1 MTKDDTL
8 PDAAVKTGRITGPA
22 RLFLLP
28 GELVCDWL
36 SIEDPD
42 SRLLLRLFVNLSVYG
57 KVAVLVT
64 LYLI

>member
-8 PDAAVKTGRITGPA
+8 PKTGRITGPA

-28 GELVCDWL
+28 DELVCDWL

-64 LYLI
+64 LYVI